1 MIATPPDPQFAT
13 RMRIPVV
20 GGMIKLL
27 RSLLTK
33 DTSAEDTWDTSV
45 EDSFIK
51 IMNMLKR

>member
-1 MIATPPDPQFAT
+1 
-13 RMRIPVV
+13 MRIPVV